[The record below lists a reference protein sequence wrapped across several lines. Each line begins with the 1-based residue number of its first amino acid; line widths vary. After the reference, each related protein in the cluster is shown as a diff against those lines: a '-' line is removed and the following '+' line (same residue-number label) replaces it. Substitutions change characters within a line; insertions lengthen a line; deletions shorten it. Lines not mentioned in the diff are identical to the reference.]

1 MRALALSLA
10 LLATPAFAQ
19 TATEDAPEAAPPTV
33 TKAEATTLQGNDHL
47 IGSADAPHEM
57 VVYASVTCGHCG
69 DWFSEEWPVVKSEL
83 VDTGQLRVAFRPFPT
98 APSQLSIP
106 GFMLA
111 GCGPEDGYWDHV
123 VHQMRSQQ
131 TTFAAAQAGEARE
144 VIMDFGRR
152 AGLDTEAEVEAC
164 FADDDVFAEIDLNM
178 RRAEAAG
185 LSGVPA
191 FFFDGKEVGRAHD
204 AEDIVA
210 LAAE

>member
-1 MRALALSLA
+1 MRALLLSLA
-10 LLATPAFAQ
+10 LVATPAFAQ
-19 TATEDAPEAAPPTV
+19 DATEPAAPAVSKT
-33 TKAEATTLQGNDHL
+33 EATTLQTDDRL

-69 DWFSEEWPVVKSEL
+69 DWFTEEWPVVKSEL

-111 GCGPEDGYWDHV
+111 GCGSEDAYWDHV
-123 VHQMRSQQ
+123 VHQMQVQQQ
-131 TTFAAAQAGEARE
+131 TFSAAQAGEAKE

-191 FFFDGKEVGRAHD
+191 FFFDGEEVGRAHD

>member
-10 LLATPAFAQ
+10 LFAMPAFAQ
-19 TATEDAPEAAPPTV
+19 DAPEPAAPAV
-33 TKAEATTLQGNDHL
+33 TKAEATNLQSNDHL

-111 GCGPEDGYWDHV
+111 GCAPEGGYWDHV

-191 FFFDGKEVGRAHD
+191 FFFDGQEVGRAHD